1 MVASILRLRLAN
13 LANSIGRPRSGAARG
28 SVAIAV
34 LVVVL
39 AVVAMVAIAAVVGPL
54 ALDVRRI
61 AIVCIGAAVVLGFW
75 LLPLVFGADDGLDP
89 RAFAYFGIPS
99 RRLAAVLALAG
110 VISVPA
116 VLLVVFSLVVA
127 GMWSDRGA
135 GVVAVAVGG
144 GLIAVVMCVIAARI
158 ASAIAAGAAH
168 GLTSRNVF
176 GLIALALLALAA
188 PLFGVLALLDWPAVG
203 VTELRRWAVVLSWTP
218 FGAPWSAP
226 GDVAAGEGGLA
237 VARLAIALGTVGLLW
252 LVWERI
258 VHRAVSSSAT
268 VREARRTDGIGVF
281 AAFPA
286 TQTGAVAARSVVYWI
301 RDPRYSVPPLLL
313 PVIPIVLVAAFAL
326 AGVPGEITVWLPV
339 PLVCLVIGWLVH
351 NDISTDGTAFWL
363 HVVTG
368 IRGRA
373 DRWGRTVVPLVLGV
387 PVAVVGSIVATGI
400 HGDPSITIP
409 LISLSLCALLSGL
422 GVASGVSARSPYPSV
437 APGDGAFAQPQQDG
451 EGHAAHQGW
460 TLLLAALACAPTVAF
475 ILLGMLRDPQW
486 MLWASVSG
494 IVVGLGVLFIGVE
507 SGARVVSRAAPE
519 LLLFARSN

>member
-13 LANSIGRPRSGAARG
+13 LANAIGHPRSGAARA

-34 LVVVL
+34 GLIML
-39 AVVAMVAIAAVVGPL
+39 AVIALVAIAAVVGPL
-54 ALDVRRI
+54 AIDVRRSTI
-61 AIVCIGAAVVLGFW
+61 ICIGSAVALGYWF
-75 LLPLVFGADDGLDP
+75 LPLVFGADDGLDP
-89 RAFAYFGIPS
+89 RAFTYFGIPS
-99 RRLAAVLALAG
+99 RPLAG
-110 VISVPA
+110 VLAIAGLISVPA
-116 VLLVVFSLVVA
+116 VLAVLFSVVA
-127 GMWSDRGA
+127 AAMWADQGF
-135 GVVAVAVGG
+135 GVMVVAVIGAILALGMAV
-144 GLIAVVMCVIAARI
+144 LAARI
-158 ASAIAAGAAH
+158 ASAIAADRAD
-168 GLTSRNVF
+168 
-176 GLIALALLALAA
+176 ALATRNMLGLVALAVLALAA
-188 PLFGVLALLDWPAVG
+188 PVLGVLALVDWPAIG

-226 GDVAAGEGGLA
+226 GDVAVGDGGLA
-237 VARLAIALGTVGLLW
+237 VVRLLISVATIGVLW

-258 VHRAVSSSAT
+258 VHRAVSSSVT
-268 VREARRTDGIGVF
+268 VSEARSTDGIGVF

-286 TQTGAVAARSVVYWI
+286 TQTGAVAARSVVYWV

-313 PVIPIVLVAAFAL
+313 PVIPIVLVAAFVL

-339 PLVCLVIGWLVH
+339 PLMCLVIGWLVH

-373 DRWGRTVVPLVLGV
+373 DRWGRAIVPLVLGV
-387 PVAVVGSIVATGI
+387 PVAIGGSIVAANI
-400 HGDPSITIP
+400 HGDPSIIWP
-409 LISLSLCALLSGL
+409 LIALSICALLSGL

-460 TLLLAALACAPTVAF
+460 TLLLAAIACLPTVLF
-475 ILLGMLRDPQW
+475 IVLGVLRDPEW
-486 MLWASVSG
+486 MLWATVSG
-494 IVVGLGVLFIGVE
+494 FVVGLGVLFIGIE
-507 SGARVVSRAAPE
+507 SGARVVSRASPE